1 MPPDLT
7 KRSPKEIKKL
17 KPFLDEWVDRI
28 EQPDYI
34 DDDPVLFMH
43 AFNDKE
49 DQLLAGFFAA
59 TMAWGRRD
67 VVIRKVRDFLNRMDN
82 QPAKFIRNF
91 SNRDAKRFEGFK
103 HRTFKPID
111 MKWLTK
117 ILQSILLDFGSFE
130 TFWEEC
136 QDQAL
141 ENDRPLMS
149 VFHEQFFAQHPE
161 APQRTRKHVSNADK
175 KSSCKRLYLF
185 LRWAVRKQSPVD
197 LGLMNVIPESEL
209 MVPLDVHV
217 ARQARALGLLTRTYN
232 DWWAVQ
238 ELTEALRLL
247 DPDDPAKYDYAL
259 FGLGVNPDNIPDDM
273 ILNPEVLKD

>member
-1 MPPDLT
+1 MPLDLA
-7 KRSPKEIKKL
+7 KRPQEKIKKL
-17 KPFLDEWVDRI
+17 KPFLDEWVDRM
-28 EQPDYI
+28 EEPGYI
-34 DDDPVLFMH
+34 DSDPVLFMH
-43 AFNDKE
+43 AFEDKE

-67 VVIRKVRDFLNRMDN
+67 VVIRKVQDFLDRMDN
-82 QPAKFIRNF
+82 RPAEFIGNF
-91 SNRDAKRFEGFK
+91 SDRDARRFEGFK

-117 ILQSILLDFGSFE
+117 ILHSILLEYSSFE
-130 TFWEEC
+130 HFWDAC
-136 QDQAL
+136 YQQAQAT
-141 ENDRPLMS
+141 NRPLMT

-185 LRWAVRKQSPVD
+185 LRWAVRKHSPVD
-197 LGLMNVIPESEL
+197 LGLMDFIPESEL

-217 ARQARALGLLTRTYN
+217 ARQARVLGLLSRTYN

-247 DPDDPAKYDYAL
+247 DPEDPAKYDYAL
-259 FGLGVNPDNIPDDM
+259 FGLGINPGSLPEKLIVNPEA
-273 ILNPEVLKD
+273 LSA

>member
-1 MPPDLT
+1 MPTTLS
-7 KRSPKEIKKL
+7 KRSDRQIKKL

-28 EQPDYI
+28 EEPDYI
-34 DDDPVLFMH
+34 DSDPVLFMH
-43 AFNDKE
+43 AFQKKE

-67 VVIRKVRDFLNRMDN
+67 IVIRKVQDFLDRMDN
-82 QPAKFIRNF
+82 RPAEFIANF
-91 SNRDAKRFEGFK
+91 SDRDARRFEGFK

-117 ILQSILLDFGSFE
+117 ILQSILLDYGSFE
-130 TFWEEC
+130 SFWEDC
-136 QDQAL
+136 YQKAQ
-141 ENDRPLMS
+141 NSDRPLMAI
-149 VFHEQFFAQHPE
+149 FHEQFFAQHPE

-197 LGLMNVIPESEL
+197 LGLMDFIPQSEL

-217 ARQARALGLLTRTYN
+217 ARQARVLGLLSRTYN
-232 DWWAVQ
+232 DWWAVK
-238 ELTEALRLL
+238 ELTGALRLL
-247 DPDDPAKYDYAL
+247 DHKDPAKYDYAL
-259 FGLGVNPDNIPDDM
+259 FGLGINPNQIPKEL
-273 ILNPEVLKD
+273 IINPKAKN

>member
-7 KRSPKEIKKL
+7 KRPKKQIIKL
-17 KPFLDEWVDRI
+17 KPLLDEWVDRI
-28 EQPDYI
+28 EKPDYI
-34 DDDPVLFMH
+34 DSDPILFMH
-43 AFNDKE
+43 AFQDKE
-49 DQLLAGFFAA
+49 DQLMAGFFAA

-67 VVIRKVRDFLNRMDN
+67 VVIRKVRDFLDRMDN
-82 QPAKFIRNF
+82 RPAEFIANF
-91 SNRDAKRFEGFK
+91 SDRDAERFEEFK
-103 HRTFKPID
+103 HRTFKPVD

-117 ILQSILLDFGSFE
+117 ILQSILLEYGSFE
-130 TFWEEC
+130 HFWKFC
-136 QDQAL
+136 YQQAQDN
-141 ENDRPLMS
+141 ERPLMS

-185 LRWAVRKQSPVD
+185 LRWTLRKNSPVD
-197 LGLMNVIPESEL
+197 LGLMNFMPQSQL
-209 MVPLDVHV
+209 MIPLDVHV

-238 ELTEALRLL
+238 ELTKSLRLL

-259 FGLGVNPDNIPDDM
+259 FGLGIHSDGIPEEL
-273 ILNPEVLKD
+273 ILNPGVLN

>member
-1 MPPDLT
+1 
-7 KRSPKEIKKL
+7 
-17 KPFLDEWVDRI
+17 
-28 EQPDYI
+28 
-34 DDDPVLFMH
+34 VLFMH
-43 AFNDKE
+43 AFNEKE

-67 VVIRKVRDFLNRMDN
+67 VVIRKVRDFLDRMDN
-82 QPAKFIRNF
+82 QPTKFISNF
-91 SNRDAKRFEGFK
+91 SDRDAQRFEGFK

-111 MKWLTK
+111 MEWLTK

-130 TFWEEC
+130 TFWEHC
-136 QDQAL
+136 QERAL

-175 KSSCKRLYLF
+175 KSSRKRLYLF

-197 LGLMNVIPESEL
+197 LGLMDVIPQSKL
-209 MVPLDVHV
+209 MIPLDVHV

-232 DWWAVQ
+232 DWWAVE
-238 ELTEALRLL
+238 ELTESLRLL

-259 FGLGVNPDNIPDDM
+259 FGLGVNPDNIPDEM
-273 ILNPEVLKD
+273 ILNPQVLKN

>member
-1 MPPDLT
+1 MPKDLT
-7 KRSPKEIKKL
+7 KRSEEEIKKM
-17 KPFLDEWVDRI
+17 KPLLDKWVDRI
-28 EQPDYI
+28 EEPDYI
-34 DDDPVLFMH
+34 DSDPILFMH
-43 AFNDKE
+43 AFQDKE

-67 VVIRKVRDFLNRMDN
+67 VVIRKVQDFLDRMDN
-82 QPAKFIRNF
+82 RPAEFIANF
-91 SNRDAKRFEGFK
+91 TDRDAKRFEGFK

-117 ILQSILLDFGSFE
+117 ILQSILLDYGSFE
-130 TFWEEC
+130 TFWANC
-136 QDQAL
+136 YQQAQ
-141 ENDRPLMS
+141 ENGRPLMT

-197 LGLMNVIPESEL
+197 LGLMDFIPQSEL

-217 ARQARALGLLTRTYN
+217 ARQARALGLLSRTYN

-247 DPDDPAKYDYAL
+247 DPEDPAKYDYAL
-259 FGLGVNPDNIPDDM
+259 FGLGIHSNSIPDEIIVNPSV
-273 ILNPEVLKD
+273 LN